1 MFYSEKG
8 KALSPISKNVLIDV
22 YTGLSLN
29 QFIISLTRAYG
40 LYLCYV
46 VFEQGRVQSLIYLM
60 ILGDKKL
67 EWYEVFL

>member
-1 MFYSEKG
+1 MFYSAKG
-8 KALSPISKNVLIDV
+8 RALSPISKNVLIDL
-22 YTGLSLN
+22 YKGLSLK
-29 QFIISLTRAYG
+29 QFIISLARAYS